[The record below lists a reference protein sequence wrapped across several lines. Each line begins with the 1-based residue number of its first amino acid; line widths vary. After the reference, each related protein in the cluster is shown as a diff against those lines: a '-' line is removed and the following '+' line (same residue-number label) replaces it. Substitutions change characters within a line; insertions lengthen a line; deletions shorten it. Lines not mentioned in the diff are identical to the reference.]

1 MPSDIE
7 TVDKLG
13 VMHLGGCVNDDDVG
27 IATALD
33 WIVLHNKLQNQIE
46 ASITECLEA
55 IIGSKPA
62 WVRSMRSSNAD

>member
-33 WIVLHNKLQNQIE
+33 RIVLHNKLQNQIE
-46 ASITECLEA
+46 ACMVECLEA
-55 IIGSKPA
+55 N
-62 WVRSMRSSNAD
+62 WVKTSFGAEREVV